1 MVGPQTFKFE
11 DHSVDGTFYQDSLFR
26 VYILNASFAL
36 RVMWNVARMFMHPV
50 TAQKVQIYGN
60 AGPDVIKTL
69 VDQGIPLT
77 AIPSYLHKDARG
89 ANPIGMIG
97 NSTRKQVLN
106 VYGKKETETLTVRVP
121 KNQDVSWSVRVQGR
135 SSEGARVHV
144 RLISVTTK
152 NKVKR
157 TVCKFNVVSKCPNC
171 SHWRAPEN
179 CDVRMI
185 LSHDLKMVSVILP
198 LWSCMSLMFLRRHD
212 DYLQRIARVV
222 RMATVVRIATV
233 RVQKDWEGRSGR
245 FQN

>member
-1 MVGPQTFKFE
+1 MLRKLEHQRSNDRYPQTFKFE
-11 DHSVDGTFYQDSLFR
+11 DHSIDGTFYQDSLFR

-135 SSEGARVHV
+135 SSEGARVRSVRARSARISNHPIFLSYHKNIIRIAHSYHARKSLENQCSNAHSIVTKSQLALRARTQV
-144 RLISVTTK
+144 RLLH
-152 NKVKR
+152 R
-157 TVCKFNVVSKCPNC
+157 P
-171 SHWRAPEN
+171 
-179 CDVRMI
+179 
-185 LSHDLKMVSVILP
+185 
-198 LWSCMSLMFLRRHD
+198 
-212 DYLQRIARVV
+212 
-222 RMATVVRIATV
+222 
-233 RVQKDWEGRSGR
+233 
-245 FQN
+245 

>member
-1 MVGPQTFKFE
+1 MLRKLEHQRSNDRYPQTFKFE
-11 DHSVDGTFYQDSLFR
+11 DHSIDGTFYQDSLFR

-135 SSEGARVHV
+135 SSEGARVRSV
-144 RLISVTTK
+144 RARSARISNHPIFLSYHKNITYITLFYHSFIPQEDHSNSSTLMYTQTLRKLIS
-152 NKVKR
+152 
-157 TVCKFNVVSKCPNC
+157 
-171 SHWRAPEN
+171 
-179 CDVRMI
+179 
-185 LSHDLKMVSVILP
+185 
-198 LWSCMSLMFLRRHD
+198 
-212 DYLQRIARVV
+212 
-222 RMATVVRIATV
+222 
-233 RVQKDWEGRSGR
+233 R
-245 FQN
+245 FALEHRYTYV